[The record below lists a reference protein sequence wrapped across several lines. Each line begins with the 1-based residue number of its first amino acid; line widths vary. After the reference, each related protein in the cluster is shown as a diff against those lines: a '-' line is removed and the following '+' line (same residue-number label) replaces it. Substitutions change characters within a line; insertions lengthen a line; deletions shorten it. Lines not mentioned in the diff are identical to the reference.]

1 MKFLD
6 VVAVILAIVSVLLM
20 SSGVASVGLTIGLEN
35 AGQALP
41 AAAEPIVSGSGAEVQ
56 RSVDDGAIR
65 AQDGNFDRRGGGL
78 LTLLER
84 KERK

>member
-6 VVAVILAIVSVLLM
+6 VLAVILAIVSVLLI

-41 AAAEPIVSGSGAEVQ
+41 AAAEPVVSGSGPASTWNVPDAFLGVPWGASIEDAISER
-56 RSVDDGAIR
+56 RSADAI
-65 AQDGNFDRRGGGL
+65 
-78 LTLLER
+78 E
-84 KERK
+84 

>member
-6 VVAVILAIVSVLLM
+6 VVAVILAIVSVLLI

-41 AAAEPIVSGSGAEVQ
+41 AAAEPVVSASGAEVQ
-56 RSVDDGAIR
+56 RSVVEDRDRDAALLLLLFGMLE
-65 AQDGNFDRRGGGL
+65 GRRGP
-78 LTLLER
+78 
-84 KERK
+84 

>member
-6 VVAVILAIVSVLLM
+6 VVAVILAIVSVLLI

-41 AAAEPIVSGSGAEVQ
+41 AAAEPVVSGSGAEVQ
-56 RSVDDGAIR
+56 RSVVEDRDRDAALLLLLFGMLE
-65 AQDGNFDRRGGGL
+65 GRRGP
-78 LTLLER
+78 
-84 KERK
+84 